1 VRIPRWLAWFLIS
14 LTFLTAGL
22 IRQFHEEIPTS
33 PYIPPAAGSL
43 LFAAVLFL
51 LLVMAREQRLGASP
65 GPGVRLGSLTPLLL
79 ILLGEKWISLTFY
92 HPTFYWISP
101 ANTPPELLDAFY
113 RAFSGAGLLAIVLLV
128 SRFSAPSARRVWRCS
143 RPALWPWAAVGTAL
157 AIAGTYV
164 VLWLL
169 TVGLGGH
176 ARILWPSADAL
187 FGWTLVG
194 QASRAFAEEIF
205 YRGLLL
211 FELQRLAPR
220 LGVRSAPG
228 RRWVALLFTSVL
240 FGMEH
245 VTTAPSAEIML
256 RRFVFTVALG
266 LLLGIVV
273 LISSNLH
280 LAAGLH
286 AWINWLLLG
295 AVPRF
300 VDDAGQSLLPPG
312 TYIGISMALAFVLLF
327 LVSARQRR

>member
-1 VRIPRWLAWFLIS
+1 
-14 LTFLTAGL
+14 
-22 IRQFHEEIPTS
+22 
-33 PYIPPAAGSL
+33 L
-43 LFAAVLFL
+43 LFASVLFL
-51 LLVMAREQRLGASP
+51 LLVMAREQRLGAAP
-65 GPGVRLGSLTPLLL
+65 GPGVRLGNLTPLLL
-79 ILLGEKWISLTFY
+79 MLLGEKWISLTFY
-92 HPTFYWISP
+92 NPAFYWISP
-101 ANTPPELLDAFY
+101 DDAPPALLDAFY
-113 RAFSGAGLLAIVLLV
+113 RAFSGAGLLAVVLLV
-128 SRFSAPSARRVWRCS
+128 SRFSVPSARRVWRCS
-143 RPALWPWAAVGTAL
+143 RPVLWPWAAAGTAF
-157 AIAGTYV
+157 AVAGTYL
-164 VLWLL
+164 VLGSL
-169 TVGLGGH
+169 TLGLGGH
-176 ARILWPSADAL
+176 AKILWPPVDGL
-187 FGWTLVG
+187 LGWTLVG
-194 QASRAFAEEIF
+194 QASIAFAEEIY

-228 RRWVALLFTSVL
+228 RRWVALLGTSVL

-300 VDDAGQSLLPPG
+300 VDDAGVSMLPPG

-327 LVSARQRR
+327 VVSGRRGR